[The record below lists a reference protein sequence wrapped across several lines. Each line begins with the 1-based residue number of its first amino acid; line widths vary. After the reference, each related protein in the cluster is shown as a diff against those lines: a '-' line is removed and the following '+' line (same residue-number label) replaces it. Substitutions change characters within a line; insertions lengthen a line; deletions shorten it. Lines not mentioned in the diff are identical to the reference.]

1 MAFDEEN
8 RHEVREEVDCRCGRR
23 LAVRGSGPGRRHL
36 HLPREGAECRAEGQG
51 QVRVLRLGEEADG
64 VRPHEA
70 APGNLGAA
78 PPEQDPRGGA
88 LSGAAKGA
96 AVGAV
101 GGAIGG
107 NAGKGAAIG
116 ALAGGVL
123 GGARRRHQAAEQ
135 QAAQQQWA
143 DQQATNYQQ
152 QRSSWERAAKACLT
166 GRGYTIQ

>member
-1 MAFDEEN
+1 MAD
-8 RHEVREEVDCRCGRR
+8 DIYIYPAKGQ
-23 LAVRGSGPGRRHL
+23 S
-36 HLPREGAECRAEGQG
+36 AEQKDKDKYECY
-51 QVRVLRLGEEADG
+51 RLGEEADG
-64 VRPHEA
+64 VRPMKRPQA
-70 APGNLGAA
+70 TSAP
-78 PPEQDPRGGA
+78 PPEQAPQGGA
-88 LSGAAKGA
+88 LSGAARGA
-96 AVGAV
+96 AVGAI

-143 DQQATNYQQ
+143 DQQAANYQQ